1 MLCYT
6 SISAPSWWPHYQSFI
21 DLATVTAPQGMLA
34 QQMPPSGA
42 NFIVSTL
49 LGRTPDHVPICILIR
64 KDEKRGGGEG
74 KKSEPTNSW
83 FFKIDILLFHQNN
96 YPATASVSLVLN
108 F

>member
-6 SISAPSWWPHYQSFI
+6 SISALSWWPHYQSFI

-49 LGRTPDHVPICILIR
+49 LGRTPDHVPICILFR
-64 KDEKRGGGEG
+64 KDEKGRKTG
-74 KKSEPTNSW
+74 KKSEPIAD
-83 FFKIDILLFHQNN
+83 FFLINILFFHQNN

-108 F
+108 Y